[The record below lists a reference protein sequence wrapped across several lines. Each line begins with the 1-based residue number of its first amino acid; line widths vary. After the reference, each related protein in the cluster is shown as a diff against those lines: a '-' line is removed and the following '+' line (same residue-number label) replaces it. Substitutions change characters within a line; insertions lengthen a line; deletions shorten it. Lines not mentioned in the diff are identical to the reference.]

1 MNTSPVKM
9 WRNQSKTRELL
20 GKIGMVESMTIVR
33 IPPAGFESQAPYI
46 VAIALLENGVKI
58 IAQVV
63 DVAENKLEI
72 GMSVITILRRTKEP
86 DPEGIIPYGIK
97 LAPEV

>member
-1 MNTSPVKM
+1 MLSPVKI
-9 WRNQSKTRELL
+9 WRNQKKIRDLL
-20 GKIGMVESMTIVR
+20 GKKGKVIAFTKVFV
-33 IPPAGFESQAPYI
+33 PPQGFESQAPYI